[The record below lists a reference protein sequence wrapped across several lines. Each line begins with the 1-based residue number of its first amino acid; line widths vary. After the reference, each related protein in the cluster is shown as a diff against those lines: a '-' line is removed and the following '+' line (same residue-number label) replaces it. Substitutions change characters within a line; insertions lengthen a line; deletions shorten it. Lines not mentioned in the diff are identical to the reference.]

1 MSAVE
6 HGASHRASPG
16 TSLSQQ
22 RARPRSGTCERGRP
36 RRAQMTG
43 GGSSVVVGP
52 SDPETW
58 HPDLDWLATELQG
71 AAPPK
76 LVYVVSP
83 GNPTGAATA

>member
-1 MSAVE
+1 M
-6 HGASHRASPG
+6 
-16 TSLSQQ
+16 
-22 RARPRSGTCERGRP
+22 ARPRSGTCERGRR

-58 HPDLDWLATELQG
+58 HPDQDWLATELRG
-71 AAPPK
+71 ATPPK

-83 GNPTGAATA
+83 GNPTGAAIA

>member
-1 MSAVE
+1 
-6 HGASHRASPG
+6 
-16 TSLSQQ
+16 
-22 RARPRSGTCERGRP
+22 
-36 RRAQMTG
+36 MTG